1 MQIVKIFPNNKN
13 KCHFSIRKNLNKFYV
28 YEGDMVLREDLEN
41 INSAETEISLIC
53 LARQQSFVKVVPV
66 KYVSGVVQNTIE
78 EYAVE
83 IKNCKQCKK
92 KFDVVKKRGSLNQA
106 YCSPKCRTKFN
117 NSKRIIKD
125 KEMFEKNKPK
135 SEVNITFEKNPTPQ
149 EISNSM
155 EKIITKLKTEQK
167 KIFENNLP
175 PKNCLICNNVFN
187 PKKPQSVNCSQKCST
202 KAYVNKKRLKKKPV
216 FTFDTK
222 NIDAF
227 KESIQKENLDA
238 FHEAIEKEN
247 KNIESE
253 KKLKHFCIDV
263 IDYFLAS
270 CDVNSDDNFDCMNV
284 VNEIV
289 SYKILDIS
297 KTDILVVFE
306 PVLDTKDDTLR
317 LDKNYALKSNVLFQR
332 MYKMITQ
339 NVYSGYF
346 PSEEQLSKVFLLKI
360 ATNQL
365 NYLIKQKQKNAP
377 IKVESANLDWLVD
390 MIKKLQEQNDILIE
404 KLNASASRI
413 NNINVKLN
421 ALEGSSNQ
429 ISNEILKALEKI
441 QKDIIEISTKKR
453 GFFS

>member
-13 KCHFSIRKNLNKFYV
+13 KCHFSIRKNQNKFYV
-28 YEGDMVLREDLEN
+28 FEGDMVLREGLEN

-66 KYVSGVVQNTIE
+66 NYVSGIVQNTTE
-78 EYAVE
+78 EYPVE

-92 KFDVVKKRGSLNQA
+92 KFDVIKKKGSLNKI
-106 YCSPKCRTKFN
+106 YCSLKCRTKFN
-117 NSKRIIKD
+117 NSIRIIKD

-155 EKIITKLKTEQK
+155 EKIITKLKTEQQ
-167 KIFENNLP
+167 KISENTLP
-175 PKNCLICNNVFN
+175 SKNCLICNNAFK
-187 PKKPQSVNCSQKCST
+187 PKRPQSVNCSHKCSV
-202 KAYVNKKRLKKKPV
+202 KAYVNKQKNKLPE
-216 FTFDTK
+216 FSFNPK
-222 NIDAF
+222 NI
-227 KESIQKENLDA
+227 DA

-263 IDYFLAS
+263 IDYFLAC
-270 CDVNSDDNFDCMNV
+270 CDVNSDETFDCMNV

-289 SYKILDIS
+289 SYKILNIS

-332 MYKMITQ
+332 MYKMLTQ
-339 NVYSGYF
+339 NVYRGYF

>member
-28 YEGDMVLREDLEN
+28 FEGDMVLREDLES

-66 KYVSGVVQNTIE
+66 NYVSGVVQNITE

-106 YCSPKCRTKFN
+106 YCSTKCRTKFN

-125 KEMFEKNKPK
+125 KEMFENNKPK
-135 SEVNITFEKNPTPQ
+135 SQVNITFEKNPTPE

-155 EKIITKLKTEQK
+155 EKIITKLKTEQQ
-167 KIFENNLP
+167 KIYDNNLP
-175 PKNCLICNNVFN
+175 PKNCLICSNVFN
-187 PKKPQSVNCSQKCST
+187 PKRPQSVNCSQKCST
-202 KAYVNKKRLKKKPV
+202 KAYVNKQKLNKKPV
-216 FTFDTK
+216 FTFDSK

-227 KESIQKENLDA
+227 KESIQKENIDA

-263 IDYFLAS
+263 IDYFLAN
-270 CDVNSDDNFDCMNV
+270 CDINSDDNFDCMNV

-317 LDKNYALKSNVLFQR
+317 LDKNYALKSNILFQR
-332 MYKMITQ
+332 MYKILKQ

-404 KLNASASRI
+404 KLNASANRI
-413 NNINVKLN
+413 NTINVKIN

-441 QKDIIEISTKKR
+441 QKDIIQISTKKR